1 MCILMKLLRL
11 RGKNKLRGN
20 SLCGNCV
27 LGLANL
33 RGYTDYVVCMF
44 LVHRE
49 NKISTQACQ
58 LC

>member
-1 MCILMKLLRL
+1 MKLLRL

-20 SLCGNCV
+20 SLSGNCV